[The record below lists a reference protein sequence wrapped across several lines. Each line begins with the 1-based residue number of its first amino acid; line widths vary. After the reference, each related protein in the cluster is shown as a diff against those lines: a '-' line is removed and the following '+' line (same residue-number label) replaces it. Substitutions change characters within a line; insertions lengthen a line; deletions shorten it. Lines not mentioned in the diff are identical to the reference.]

1 MTKLGSQKVYNFLL
15 KETGAAIINY
25 SRRAYFVII
34 FLINVLFFSYK
45 KMVQL
50 QNIKVRKSPKHAQ
63 FYACEDWYFT
73 VSDTMENG
81 TSIVSIFVKKDKDEL
96 KIQEVR
102 QNLLQAE
109 ANLDACPANNQELK
123 EEYAKAVRDLSSTLE
138 FLCQDYYRWKKYQ
151 LVLDNDKAFDKLLRV
166 LDEETEDSIRA
177 KSKAAGRPY
186 ENRST
191 GEVVAVEGNFPWYWR
206 NGD

>member
-1 MTKLGSQKVYNFLL
+1 M
-15 KETGAAIINY
+15 
-25 SRRAYFVII
+25 
-34 FLINVLFFSYK
+34 
-45 KMVQL
+45 
-50 QNIKVRKSPKHAQ
+50 
-63 FYACEDWYFT
+63 ED
-73 VSDTMENG
+73 G

-109 ANLDACPANNQELK
+109 ANLDACPADNFELK

-151 LVLDNDKAFDKLLRV
+151 LVLDNDKAFNKLLRV

-191 GEVVAVEGNFPWYWR
+191 GEVVSIEGNFPWYWR